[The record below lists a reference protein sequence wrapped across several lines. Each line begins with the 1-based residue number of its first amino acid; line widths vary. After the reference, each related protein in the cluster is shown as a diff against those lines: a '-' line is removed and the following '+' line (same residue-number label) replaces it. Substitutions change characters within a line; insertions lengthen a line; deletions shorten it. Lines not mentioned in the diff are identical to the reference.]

1 MPWTFNPFTG
11 TLDYYP
17 DVTQLIDWQESV
29 LDKDLSAPPGSPAT
43 GARYIVKATG
53 SGAWTGQSNNIAQ
66 WDGTQ
71 WIFTTRNEG
80 MACWVEDENI
90 IYVYNGT
97 SWVKMASI
105 YAHNDLSGLQGGTS
119 TERYHLSASQI
130 SLLVK
135 KKELFFLADFDN
147 DVGEYRVKTVDD
159 TASWRFTFNVPIG
172 ATHLEINL
180 IGWCDGDLDHADID
194 LFSNFAEVGEPYDA
208 YAESDT
214 TSEYDMTRNKVTA
227 VDLSSVFSHLVE
239 GSEVGSV
246 CGLRVYQRNSQGSK
260 IQWLG
265 IRLRFD

>member
-1 MPWTFNPFTG
+1 
-11 TLDYYP
+11 
-17 DVTQLIDWQESV
+17 
-29 LDKDLSAPPGSPAT
+29 
-43 GARYIVKATG
+43 
-53 SGAWTGQSNNIAQ
+53 
-66 WDGTQ
+66 
-71 WIFTTRNEG
+71 
-80 MACWVEDENI
+80 
-90 IYVYNGT
+90 
-97 SWVKMASI
+97 MASI

-180 IGWCDGDLDHADID
+180 IGWCDGDLDHADIN

-227 VDLSSVFSHLVE
+227 VDLSSVFSHLAE